1 MDKEKKEEIDY
12 IYEKK
17 LELFRGIYNYLD
29 SELNSQSLNLTQQ
42 IFKWFGEYLKDSFDN
57 FPTYFDVTIKE

>member
-12 IYEKK
+12 IYKK
-17 LELFRGIYNYLD
+17 KIELFREIYNYLD

-42 IFKWFGEYLKDSFDN
+42 IFTWFGEYLREGFKG
-57 FPTYFDVTIKE
+57 FPTYFDVNVKE